1 MVEHKNTGFIFK
13 WNNSHT
19 GIKLVLSVI
28 FITGFL
34 LQSIMSLEADFHA
47 KSMKSSDKIE
57 RTLTGSQE
65 EFKKQSFLIYIID
78 FNDFMCMSCLNSFLE
93 FYHILPPPFQSD
105 RSVGILV
112 DDHQY
117 HQKNRST
124 SQKIMKKKLSG
135 FIKANRIGFP
145 IYIDSSESF
154 KSLTAKGTKVIVFSG
169 GLDSSKTYTFPL
181 SSQEREEI
189 FETLFQPE

>member
-1 MVEHKNTGFIFK
+1 MLEQRNTGSIFK
-13 WNNSHT
+13 RNNSRS
-19 GIKLVLSVI
+19 GIKSVLFVI

-34 LQSIMSLEADFHA
+34 LQSIMSVEANFHA
-47 KSMKSSDKIE
+47 KSMKRGDKIE
-57 RTLTGSQE
+57 RMLIGSKE

-105 RSVGILV
+105 RSIGILV
-112 DDHQY
+112 DDHHY

-124 SQKIMKKKLSG
+124 SLKIIKKKLSG

-169 GLDSSKTYTFPL
+169 SLDSSKTYTFPL
-181 SSQEREEI
+181 SSQKREEI
-189 FETLFQPE
+189 FKTLFQLE